1 MRVLPELLLLP
12 DRDPSF
18 EPLLDPEEGGDT
30 FSRLL
35 EDPRLDLPTEPEEDS
50 LPPPEELPLLSTFV
64 PPSDLVTPPSRP
76 PLARVA
82 VGNVVPPN
90 ILPDPAPPLT
100 SPVRMCPEFLVCVF
114 EDGSET

>member
-1 MRVLPELLLLP
+1 MRVFPEFLLP
-12 DRDPSF
+12 PDLDPSF
-18 EPLLDPEEGGDT
+18 EPLLDPEDGGVT
-30 FSRLL
+30 F
-35 EDPRLDLPTEPEEDS
+35 PRLPEELRLDRPTEPEEDS

-114 EDGSET
+114 EDGSDV